1 MNLNEK
7 QGAEFEKLC
16 EPLFAFLE
24 QNHPNCCILVESDSA
39 ELLEGVYLT
48 LKKSKKIEKMI
59 EPSILP
65 LKFPKFKLLFSA
77 TEDNL
82 IHNLN
87 EMAREHEELEIV
99 YFNTEYKKCSALIKY
114 YIQE

>member
-24 QNHPNCCILVESDSA
+24 HHHPNCCILVESDSA

-48 LKKSKKIEKMI
+48 LKKSKKSEKMI
-59 EPSILP
+59 ELSDLP
-65 LKFPKFKLLFSA
+65 LKIPKFKLLFSA
-77 TEDNL
+77 TEESL
-82 IHNLN
+82 IHQLN
-87 EMAREHEELEIV
+87 KMAREQEDIEIV
-99 YFNTEYKKCSALIKY
+99 CFNTEYKKCSTLIKY